1 MSSIYIPTSRND
13 STDFYN
19 FDGFDSKELD
29 SERSKAQEKNMNSYT
44 PIKTKDVSGTNNGTA
59 AKGGSTDNQAN
70 GNKPNNNVGNEE
82 LTPTDSF
89 FAKDI
94 NKYIENSSESSDIAE
109 WNGLG
114 GEKNENAIK
123 IFALNNWSMSH
134 WNIGND
140 EIS

>member
-1 MSSIYIPTSRND
+1 MQNNNNQTND
-13 STDFYN
+13 
-19 FDGFDSKELD
+19 
-29 SERSKAQEKNMNSYT
+29 
-44 PIKTKDVSGTNNGTA
+44 
-59 AKGGSTDNQAN
+59 
-70 GNKPNNNVGNEE
+70 NKPNNNVGNEE
-82 LTPTDSF
+82 LTPTDLF
-89 FAKDI
+89 FANDI
-94 NKYIENSSESSDIAE
+94 KEYNKTSSESSDIAE